1 MRMLIVG
8 GTSFVGRHLTQAAL
22 AGGHTV
28 TLANRGRSD
37 PDLFPEAQ
45 RVRIDRSP
53 GQPDLSGLRGREF
66 DATIDVC
73 AYWPGRVHALAAAL
87 EHRGGRQLHVSSVPA
102 YADPVPHGA
111 DESAPLAQLPGAVD
125 RIRMRSR

>member
-28 TLANRGRSD
+28 TLANRGRNN

-53 GQPDLSGLRGREF
+53 GQ
-66 DATIDVC
+66 
-73 AYWPGRVHALAAAL
+73 
-87 EHRGGRQLHVSSVPA
+87 PA